1 MNTSNVLPI
10 KKQKMRMAQD
20 FWPKSAMARSTATP
34 CSATLRGRWQTYS
47 TKTAAAKIKTGHYWS
62 KPASTQ
68 N

>member
-20 FWPKSAMARSTATP
+20 FWPKSAMARSTGTP

-47 TKTAAAKIKTGHYWS
+47 T
-62 KPASTQ
+62 
-68 N
+68 